1 MKLLIMPIYR
11 EMLFLQAHLLMGI
24 DKITD
29 QQGYLV
35 ISNEGAVLAVS
46 YFSADKYCQAL
57 SRYSYQGCIYHTHLS
72 DFWGDSC

>member
-1 MKLLIMPIYR
+1 
-11 EMLFLQAHLLMGI
+11 MGI

-46 YFSADKYCQAL
+46 YFSADKCCPEAL
-57 SRYSYQGCIYHTHLS
+57 PKLCLGIHIRAVNITQHLS
-72 DFWGDSC
+72 DFSGDSC